1 MSFHTVL
8 SLLRECI
15 QFERRYIETEE
26 SIDTE
31 SLGILNQFT
40 DIVGSKAVNK
50 RLEFDMENPYCKSL
64 RYLLELQEN
73 TKREIT
79 KWYWDG
85 IELSDHKIQGHRYF
99 EILTGAVLSDILN
112 SEEGKKSK
120 WICVPSFRKGT
131 DGGIDCFAY
140 RKKEDIQ
147 DFQPTA
153 IVCQSKLYT
162 SNEPALFKSASDS
175 IQMASQLFN
184 STKIAEKW
192 TSNIDEPIHSDLVD
206 ALTVPLSRPIP
217 MLFIL
222 QGNTCHEK
230 KNNPMNAVTYSFTTL
245 CRVLG
250 DWISDGKDIDQQIML
265 YTIELMR
272 TQKIR

>member
-1 MSFHTVL
+1 M
-8 SLLRECI
+8 LRQCI
-15 QFERRYIETEE
+15 KFGRGYAETEE

-40 DIVGSKAVNK
+40 SITGLKAVNK
-50 RLEFDMENPYCKSL
+50 RLEFDMENPYFKSL
-64 RYLLELQEN
+64 RYLLELQDN
-73 TKREIT
+73 TRREIT

-85 IELSDHKIQGHRYF
+85 TEFSKHSIQGHTYF

-120 WICVPSFRKGT
+120 WVCIPSFRKGS

-140 RKKEDIQ
+140 RDKEDIQ
-147 DFQPTA
+147 DFQPTV

-162 SNEPALFKSASDS
+162 STDAALFKSASDS

-184 STKIAEKW
+184 STKIAEQW
-192 TSNIDEPIHSDLVD
+192 TSNINEPIRSGLVD
-206 ALTVPLSRPIP
+206 ALTVPLRRPVP

-222 QGNTCHEK
+222 QGNTCHET
-230 KNNPMNAVTYSFTTL
+230 KNSPINAVTYSFTTL
-245 CRVLG
+245 CKVLG
-250 DWISDGKDIDQQIML
+250 DWISDGKDIDNQIMD
-265 YTIELMR
+265 YTIELMQI
-272 TQKIR
+272 QKSS